1 MNNNIE
7 KVYSPKNFEE
17 KIYKKWME
25 DGLFCPNLSEEKETY
40 TIVMPPPN
48 ITGQLHMGHALDNTL
63 QDILVRFKRMK
74 GFSTL
79 WIPGTDHASIA
90 TEAKIVED
98 MKKDG
103 ITKESIG
110 REAFLERAWK
120 WKEKFGNKITSQLKQ
135 LGASCDWTRERF
147 TLDEGCSQAVN
158 KVFIDLFNK
167 GLIYRGEKII
177 NWCTTCKTS
186 ISDAEVEHTENNGQ
200 FWHIKYIFSDKSG
213 FLEVATTRPETLLG
227 DTAIAVH
234 PDDKRYSHLIGKTVL
249 IPIINKQIP
258 IISDTYVEMD
268 FGTGC
273 VKITPAHD
281 INDFEV
287 GLRHNL
293 PIINIMNDDG
303 SINENG
309 APYTGLDRYECR
321 KELLKHL
328 EENNLILETKEHKNN
343 IGACYRCNTIIE
355 PKVSKQWFV
364 KMDTLTKPAIEAI
377 ENKDIK
383 FVPERFSKTYLHWME
398 NIRDWCISRQLW
410 WGHRIPAYYCL
421 DCKEISVSENNP
433 IICKSCGSSNIQQDK
448 DSLDTWFSSGLWPFS
463 TLGWPNKSTDFK
475 NFFPTNTLVTGYDI
489 IFFWVARMIF
499 LSLDQTKTIP
509 FNTIFIHGMVRDNQG
524 RKMSKSLGNGIDP
537 LDIIDRYGADALRF
551 TLTNGTS
558 SGNDMRFVEE
568 KVKSS
573 RNFANKLWNATRFI
587 IMNIDTIENKNT
599 ILDDITNFSPE
610 DFWIL
615 SKYNSLVK
623 QVTENLENFELGVA
637 SSNLYDFIW
646 DIFCDWYIEISK
658 SRIQSTNNPKSKK
671 TAQDILVFLL
681 SGILKLLHPFMPFIT
696 EEIWSSIFIDEKSI
710 MIQNFPNTDNSLA
723 FEKQEKDFE
732 HIIDAIRGIRNI
744 RGEMDIKN
752 SKKTNLYIST
762 LHQEIFKKS
771 INLFKLLAGGE
782 SIEISEN
789 FNIQDCVS
797 VVTNS
802 SIILIPIKQLVDKEK
817 EKIRLEKELDICQK
831 DINFLSNK
839 LENPK
844 FIDKA
849 PEKIVNIEKDKLEK
863 SQKLLENIKESLKKL
878 ETN

>member
-1 MNNNIE
+1 MNKNID
-7 KVYSPKNFEE
+7 KVYNPKNFEN
-17 KIYKKWME
+17 KIYKKWIE
-25 DGLFCPNLSEEKETY
+25 DNLFSPNIGEGKETY

-63 QDILVRFKRMK
+63 QDILIRFKRMT

-103 ITKESIG
+103 ITKDSIG
-110 REAFLERAWK
+110 RDAFLERAWR
-120 WKEKFGNKITSQLKQ
+120 WKEKFGNKITSQLKK
-135 LGASCDWTRERF
+135 LGASCDWKREKF

-328 EENNLILETKEHKNN
+328 KEKNLILKTKDHKNN
-343 IGACYRCNTIIE
+343 IGSCYRCDTIIE
-355 PKVSKQWFV
+355 PRVSKQWFL
-364 KMDTLTKPAIEAI
+364 KMKSLAKPAIKSI

-410 WGHRIPAYYCL
+410 WGHRIPAYHCL
-421 DCKEISVSENNP
+421 DCKEILVSQNNP
-433 IICKSCGSSNIQQDK
+433 LFCISCKSTNIQQDK
-448 DSLDTWFSSGLWPFS
+448 DTLDTWFSSGLWPFS
-463 TLGWPNKSTDFK
+463 TLGWPETSKDFK
-475 NFFPTNTLVTGYDI
+475 TFFPTNTLVTGYDI

-499 LSLDQTKTIP
+499 LSLNQTKIIP
-509 FNTIFIHGMVRDNQG
+509 FNTVFIHGMVRDNQG

-537 LDIIDRYGADALRF
+537 LDIIDEYGADALRF

-587 IMNIDTIENKNT
+587 IMNIDTIENKND
-599 ILDDITNFSPE
+599 LSDDIPNFAPE

-615 SKYNSLVK
+615 SKYNSLVQ

-658 SRIQSTNNPKSKK
+658 SRIQSSDNPKSKK
-671 TAQDILVFLL
+671 TAQNILIFIL

-696 EEIWSSIFIDEKSI
+696 EEIWSSIFADEKSI
-710 MIQNFPNTDNSLA
+710 MIQNFPNTDSSLA
-723 FEKQEKDFE
+723 FEKEEKEFE
-732 HIIDAIRGIRNI
+732 YIIDTIRGIRNI
-744 RGEMDIKN
+744 RSEMDIKS
-752 SKKTNLYIST
+752 SKKTNIYIST
-762 LHQEIFKKS
+762 IHQEIFEKS

-782 SIEISEN
+782 SIEISEK
-789 FNIQDCVS
+789 FNILDCVS

-802 SIILIPIKQLVDKEK
+802 SIVLIPIKQLVDKEK
-817 EKIRLEKELDICQK
+817 EKIRLEKELDICLK
-831 DINFLSNK
+831 DIKFLSNK
-839 LENPK
+839 LDNPT
-844 FIDKA
+844 FLDKA
-849 PEKIVNIEKDKLEK
+849 PEKIVNLEKDKLEK
-863 SQKLLENIKESLKKL
+863 NQKLLENIKESLKKL
-878 ETN
+878 

>member
-1 MNNNIE
+1 MNKNID
-7 KVYSPKNFEE
+7 KVYNPKNFEN
-17 KIYKKWME
+17 KIYKKWIE
-25 DGLFCPNLSEEKETY
+25 DDLFSPNIGEGKETY

-63 QDILVRFKRMK
+63 QDILIRFKRMK

-103 ITKESIG
+103 ITKDSIG
-110 REAFLERAWK
+110 REAFLERAWR
-120 WKEKFGNKITSQLKQ
+120 WKEKFGNKIASQLKK
-135 LGASCDWTRERF
+135 LGASCDWTREKF
-147 TLDEGCSQAVN
+147 TLDEGCNKAVN

-200 FWHIKYIFSDKSG
+200 FWHIKYIFSDNSG

-258 IISDTYVEMD
+258 IIADTYVEMD

-309 APYTGLDRYECR
+309 SPYTGLDRYECR

-328 EENNLILETKEHKNN
+328 EEKNLILKTKDHKNN
-343 IGACYRCNTIIE
+343 IGSCYRCNTIIE
-355 PKVSKQWFV
+355 PKVSKQWFL
-364 KMDTLTKPAIEAI
+364 KMESLAKPAIKAI

-410 WGHRIPAYYCL
+410 WGHRIPAYHCL
-421 DCKEISVSENNP
+421 DCKEISVSQNNP
-433 IICKSCGSSNIQQDK
+433 TVCESCKSTNIQQEK
-448 DSLDTWFSSGLWPFS
+448 DTLDTWFSSGLWPFS
-463 TLGWPNKSTDFK
+463 TLGWPEISKDFK
-475 NFFPTNTLVTGYDI
+475 TFFPTNTLVTGYDI

-499 LSLDQTKTIP
+499 LSIDQTETIP
-509 FNTIFIHGMVRDNQG
+509 FNTVFIHGMVRDNQG

-537 LDIIDRYGADALRF
+537 LDVIDGYGADALRF

-568 KVKSS
+568 KVKAS

-587 IMNIDTIENKNT
+587 IMNIDTIENKND
-599 ILDDITNFSPE
+599 LSDDIPNFAPE

-615 SKYNSLVK
+615 SKYNTLVK

-658 SRIQSTNNPKSKK
+658 SRIQSIDNPRSKK
-671 TAQDILVFLL
+671 TAQNILVFLL

-723 FEKQEKDFE
+723 FEKEEKDFE

-762 LHQEIFKKS
+762 IHQNIFKKS

-782 SIEISEN
+782 LIEISER
-789 FNIQDCVS
+789 FNILDCVS

-817 EKIRLEKELDICQK
+817 EKIRLEKELDICLK
-831 DINFLSNK
+831 DIKFLSNK
-839 LENPK
+839 LENPT
-844 FIDKA
+844 FVDKA
-849 PEKIVNIEKDKLEK
+849 PEKIVNLEKDKLEK
-863 SQKLLENIKESLKKL
+863 SQKLLDNIKESLKKL

>member
-364 KMDTLTKPAIEAI
+364 KMDPLTKPAIEAI

-410 WGHRIPAYYCL
+410 WGHRIPAYHCL

-568 KVKSS
+568 KIKSS

-849 PEKIVNIEKDKLEK
+849 PEKIVNIEKDKLEN

>member
-364 KMDTLTKPAIEAI
+364 KMDPLTKPAIEAI

-410 WGHRIPAYYCL
+410 WGHRIPAYHCL

-568 KVKSS
+568 KIKSS

>member
-120 WKEKFGNKITSQLKQ
+120 WKENFGNKITSQLKQ

-364 KMDTLTKPAIEAI
+364 KMDPLTKPAIEAI

-410 WGHRIPAYYCL
+410 WGHRIPAYHCL

-573 RNFANKLWNATRFI
+573 RNFVNKLWNATRFI

-817 EKIRLEKELDICQK
+817 EKIRLEKELDICQT

>member
-1 MNNNIE
+1 MNKNID
-7 KVYSPKNFEE
+7 KVYNPKNFEN
-17 KIYKKWME
+17 KIYKKWIE
-25 DGLFCPNLSEEKETY
+25 DNLFSPNIGEGKETY

-63 QDILVRFKRMK
+63 QDILIRFKRMK

-103 ITKESIG
+103 ITKDSIG
-110 REAFLERAWK
+110 RDAFLERAWR
-120 WKEKFGNKITSQLKQ
+120 WKEKFGNKITSQLKK
-135 LGASCDWTRERF
+135 LGASCDWKREKF

-321 KELLKHL
+321 KKLLKHL
-328 EENNLILETKEHKNN
+328 EEKNLILKTKDHKNN
-343 IGACYRCNTIIE
+343 IGSCYRCDTIIE
-355 PKVSKQWFV
+355 PRVSKQWFL
-364 KMDTLTKPAIEAI
+364 KMKSLAKPAIKSI

-410 WGHRIPAYYCL
+410 WGHRIPAYHCL
-421 DCKEISVSENNP
+421 DCKEILVSQNNP
-433 IICKSCGSSNIQQDK
+433 LFCISCKSTNIQQDK
-448 DSLDTWFSSGLWPFS
+448 DTLDTWFSSGLWPFS
-463 TLGWPNKSTDFK
+463 TLGWPETSKDFK
-475 NFFPTNTLVTGYDI
+475 TFFPTNTLVTGYDI

-499 LSLDQTKTIP
+499 LSLNQTKIIP
-509 FNTIFIHGMVRDNQG
+509 FNTVFIHGMVRDNQG

-537 LDIIDRYGADALRF
+537 LDIIDEYGADALRF

-587 IMNIDTIENKNT
+587 IMNIDTIENKND
-599 ILDDITNFSPE
+599 LSDDISNFSPE

-658 SRIQSTNNPKSKK
+658 SRIQSSDNPKSKK
-671 TAQDILVFLL
+671 TTQNILIFIL

-696 EEIWSSIFIDEKSI
+696 EEIWSSIFADEKSI
-710 MIQNFPNTDNSLA
+710 MIQNFPNTDSSLA
-723 FEKQEKDFE
+723 FEKEEKEFE
-732 HIIDAIRGIRNI
+732 YIIDTIRGIRNI
-744 RGEMDIKN
+744 RSEMDIKS
-752 SKKTNLYIST
+752 SKKINIYIST
-762 LHQEIFKKS
+762 IHQEIFEKS

-782 SIEISEN
+782 SIEISEK
-789 FNIQDCVS
+789 FNILDCVS

-802 SIILIPIKQLVDKEK
+802 SIVLIPIKQLVDKEK
-817 EKIRLEKELDICQK
+817 EKIRLEKELDICLK
-831 DINFLSNK
+831 DIKFLSNK
-839 LENPK
+839 LDNPT
-844 FIDKA
+844 FVDKA
-849 PEKIVNIEKDKLEK
+849 PEKIVNLEKDKLEK
-863 SQKLLENIKESLKKL
+863 NQKRLENIKESLKKL
-878 ETN
+878 